1 MLPNLAQNSTSDD
14 FTTAAAEMRASLC
27 GQKPE

>member
-14 FTTAAAEMRASLC
+14 FTTAPAEMRGFS
-27 GQKPE
+27 QRPET